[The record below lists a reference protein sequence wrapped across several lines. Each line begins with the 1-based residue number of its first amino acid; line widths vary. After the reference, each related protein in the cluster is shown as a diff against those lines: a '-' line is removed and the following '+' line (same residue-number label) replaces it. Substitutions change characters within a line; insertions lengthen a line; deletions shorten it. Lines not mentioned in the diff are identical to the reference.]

1 MWAGPGTRLLTARLG
16 TSLRLVT
23 SRQRPP
29 RWLDLRPSRL
39 RHAGWGTARACA
51 SRTSSAG
58 RRWLRATFARWRGW
72 PRAELPRPRCTPA
85 LARDYARLARGGC
98 RLRRSAPA
106 GRCFGRR
113 HDSPH
118 RRHRPSSAC
127 LSGHRSRRGA
137 RRSPGATGRSSTGA
151 ASARAGVEDARLL
164 VFGVD
169 HERALA
175 HLRRMGVDLPTNI
188 EFRGKTP
195 SAEFRAALRRA
206 RAYVGG
212 ARWEDFGMAPLEA
225 LADGALLVTV
235 PSGGPFEAL
244 ALARRL
250 APTLVADT
258 VAAEPLAAALR
269 VAFASPADETERYR
283 ASATQ
288 LLDRF
293 RPSAVQSVVTD
304 QVVPALLGSRRRS
317 ELHGS

>member
-1 MWAGPGTRLLTARLG
+1 MSAGPGTRLLTARLG
-16 TSLRLVT
+16 SSLRLVT

-39 RHAGWGTARACA
+39 RHAGWETVRACA
-51 SRTSSAG
+51 SGTSSAG
-58 RRWLRATFARWRGW
+58 RRWLRATFACWRGR

-151 ASARAGVEDARLL
+151 AWARAGVEDARLL

-225 LADGALLVTV
+225 LADGALVVTV

-244 ALARRL
+244 AMARELA
-250 APTLVADT
+250 TELVADS
-258 VAAEPLAAALR
+258 VASEPLAAALR
-269 VAFASPADETERYR
+269 AAFALPEERAAQYR
-283 ASATQ
+283 SDAARVLTP
-288 LLDRF
+288 L
-293 RPSAVQSVVTD
+293 RPEAIERVVVGD
-304 QVVPALLGSRRRS
+304 VVPALVP
-317 ELHGS
+317 